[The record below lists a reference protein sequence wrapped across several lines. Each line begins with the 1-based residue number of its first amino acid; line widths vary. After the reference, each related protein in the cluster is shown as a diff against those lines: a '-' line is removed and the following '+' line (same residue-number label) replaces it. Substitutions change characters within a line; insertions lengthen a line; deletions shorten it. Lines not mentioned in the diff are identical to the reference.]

1 MRQSP
6 PMAPKSDSFG
16 ELTIAEFADRLAS
29 DAPVPGGG
37 SASAIAGALAAA
49 LLAMVCRL
57 SLDRPKYEPFR
68 TSIEPALAAAERS
81 RHRFIELADEDSR
94 AYAGFMDARR
104 MAKETADEQAARDAA
119 MRAAA
124 RQSSDAPLEAVRESA
139 RLMDSIGS
147 VAGRSNLNAASDLE
161 VAARLCAAA
170 ARGAAANVLINLPSV
185 GDARFTGGVT
195 AEIEGL
201 LHRIDREVLEV
212 SQRVGRGILRGP
224 EQA

>member
-6 PMAPKSDSFG
+6 PMPPDSFG
-16 ELTIAEFADRLAS
+16 QLTIDEFADRLAS
-29 DAPVPGGG
+29 AEPVPGGG
-37 SASAIAGALAAA
+37 SASAIAAALAAS

-68 TSIEPALAAAERS
+68 GSIEAALELADRA
-81 RHRFIELADEDSR
+81 RHRFLELADADAN
-94 AYAGFMDARR
+94 AYSGFMTARH
-104 MAKETADEQAARDAA
+104 MPKETADEQAARDAA
-119 MRAAA
+119 TQAAA
-124 RQSSDAPLEAVRESA
+124 RRSTEAPLEVARECA
-139 RLMDSIGS
+139 RLMESIGS

-161 VAARLCAAA
+161 VAARLCVAA

-185 GDARFTGGVT
+185 GDTRFTGGAT

-201 LHRIDREVLEV
+201 LHTMEREVLQV
-212 SQRVGRGILRGP
+212 AQRVARGVLRSP